1 MFFCKETNHLW
12 CLEGIA
18 DRCLNSLEGGGGR
31 ERGRGREE
39 KGGTKEEEG
48 GGGRREGTRNEG
60 EEGMDGQR
68 QGGRESICN
77 HFCLQSIL

>member
-1 MFFCKETNHLW
+1 M
-12 CLEGIA
+12 
-18 DRCLNSLEGGGGR
+18 
-31 ERGRGREE
+31 
-39 KGGTKEEEG
+39 KEEE

-68 QGGRESICN
+68 QGGREGGREYIICN